1 MANKF
6 RQYLQGSAVALN
18 LCAMTTAF
26 VAYFCMYAFRKPFAA
41 GTYAGFS
48 FLGTEVELKTAF
60 VISQIVGYA
69 LSKYLGVKVCPEVT
83 RNNRA
88 LLLVASVTVAELA
101 LVLFALLP
109 LQLKIAAIFVNGLS
123 LGVVWG
129 LIVWYLE
136 GRRTSEIL
144 LAVLSCSF
152 IVSSGIVKDVGRA
165 LMRGFGAFGENSAIQ
180 FPPVPEFWMPAAT
193 GLIFL
198 LPFVAAVW
206 LLDQIPNPTAA
217 DEQMR
222 SIRKTMTGEERL
234 QFVLRYLPGLTMLVL
249 AYVLLTAF
257 RDFRDNYTVEVLT
270 DLGYGDSLGT
280 ISSMETA
287 VAFVVL
293 GVMAT
298 VYFIPDNRQAMLG
311 IFAIVAAGT
320 ILVGAATFMRQRG
333 MIDGYWWMLSIGL
346 GSYLAYVPYNSVLF
360 DRLMASTRSA
370 GTAVFGIY
378 IADALGYTG
387 SVVVQLFNDVFV
399 GEQTHLQFLENLSY
413 LVSVLGAI
421 FVIGGGGYFLRASA
435 SEAHAH
441 EELAIANS
449 GVGGS

>member
-1 MANKF
+1 MANRF
-6 RQYLQGSAVALN
+6 RQYLQRSAVALN

-48 FLGTEVELKTAF
+48 LLGTEVELKTAF
-60 VISQIVGYA
+60 VICQIIGYA
-69 LSKYLGVKVCPEVT
+69 LSKYLGVKFCPEVT

-101 LVLFALLP
+101 LILFAMLP
-109 LQLKIAAIFVNGLS
+109 LQLKIAAIFLNGLS
-123 LGVVWG
+123 LGMVWG

-165 LMRGFGAFGENSAIQ
+165 LMQGFGVLGENSVLQ
-180 FPPVPEFWMPAAT
+180 LPPVPEFWMPAAT
-193 GLIFL
+193 GLIFF

-206 LLDQIPNPTAA
+206 FLDQIPNPTSA

-222 SIRKTMTGEERL
+222 SIRKTMTAEERL

-257 RDFRDNYTVEVLT
+257 RDFRDNYTVEVLD
-270 DLGYGDSLGT
+270 DLGFGESIGT
-280 ISSMETA
+280 ISSMETV
-287 VAFVVL
+287 VAFAVL
-293 GVMAT
+293 GAMAM
-298 VYFIPDNRQAMLG
+298 VYFIQDNRQAMLG

-320 ILVGAATFMRQRG
+320 LLVGAATFLRQRG
-333 MIDGYWWMLSIGL
+333 VIDGYWWMLSIGL

-413 LVSVLGAI
+413 LVSALGTI
-421 FVIGGGGYFLRASA
+421 FVIGGGGYFLRESASA
-435 SEAHAH
+435 THAH
-441 EELAIANS
+441 DEVAIATS
-449 GVGGS
+449 GVSGS